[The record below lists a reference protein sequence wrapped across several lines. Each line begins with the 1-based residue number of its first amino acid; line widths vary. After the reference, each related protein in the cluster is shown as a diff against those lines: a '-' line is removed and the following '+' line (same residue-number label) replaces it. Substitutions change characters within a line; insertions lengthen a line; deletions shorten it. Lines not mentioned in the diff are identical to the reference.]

1 MTVVTMIVLF
11 DYLNVLGVTLL
22 FTAFLALV
30 A

>member
-1 MTVVTMIVLF
+1 MTIVTMTVLF
-11 DYLNVLGVTLL
+11 DYLNVLGVALL